1 MDLQSFLRSRR
12 SVRRFKTYP
21 VPESIIRNILT
32 TATYAPSAH
41 NRQPWRFVVVTRQD
55 VKSNMADAM
64 ALDFRHDLEKDNI
77 PEEEI
82 LARLQKSR
90 SRIISSPVIVILC
103 MDFSEMDDY
112 PDPRRSEAEKIMAVQ
127 STANAGL
134 QLLLAAH
141 AEGLGC
147 VWTCAPLF
155 TPDTVRTIFN
165 LSTKWEPQA
174 MFFIGYPAETPKSR
188 ERKSIQEIS
197 IFL

>member
-12 SVRRFKTYP
+12 SVRRFKPYP
-21 VPESIIRNILT
+21 VPDSMIRNILT

-41 NRQPWRFVVVTRQD
+41 NRQPWRFVVVTSQD

-64 ALDFRHDLEKDNI
+64 AMDFRHDLEQDNI

-82 LARLQKSR
+82 LARLLKSR

-112 PDPRRSEAEKIMAVQ
+112 PDSRRVEAEKIMAVQ

-141 AEGLGC
+141 VFA
-147 VWTCAPLF
+147 A
-155 TPDTVRTIFN
+155 DQ
-165 LSTKWEPQA
+165 PQ
-174 MFFIGYPAETPKSR
+174 G
-188 ERKSIQEIS
+188 
-197 IFL
+197 

>member
-12 SVRRFKTYP
+12 SVRRFKPYP
-21 VPESIIRNILT
+21 VPESVIRNILT
-32 TATYAPSAH
+32 TTTYAPSAH
-41 NRQPWRFVVVTRQD
+41 NRQPWRFVVVTSQD
-55 VKSNMADAM
+55 VKSNLADAM
-64 ALDFRHDLEKDNI
+64 AMDFRHDLEQDNTSGD
-77 PEEEI
+77 EI

-103 MDFSEMDDY
+103 MDLSEMDDY
-112 PDPRRSEAEKIMAVQ
+112 PDSRRAETEKIMAVQ

-155 TPDTVRTIFN
+155 TPDTVRAVFN
-165 LSTKWEPQA
+165 LPLTWEPQA
-174 MFFIGYPAETPKSR
+174 MFFIGYPAETPMLR

>member
-12 SVRRFKTYP
+12 SVRRFKPYA
-21 VPESIIRNILT
+21 VPDSMIRNILT

-41 NRQPWRFVVVTRQD
+41 NRQPWRFVVVTSQD

-64 ALDFRHDLEKDNI
+64 AMDFRHDLQQDNI

-90 SRIISSPVIVILC
+90 SRIISSPVVVVLC
-103 MDFSEMDDY
+103 MDLSEMDDY
-112 PDPRRSEAEKIMAVQ
+112 PDSWRAEAEKIMAVQ

-155 TPDTVRTIFN
+155 TPGTVKTVFN
-165 LSTKWEPQA
+165 LPPTWEPQA
-174 MFFIGYPAETPKSR
+174 IFFIGYPAETPMLR

>member
-12 SVRRFKTYP
+12 SVRRFKPYP
-21 VPESIIRNILT
+21 VPDSMIRNILT

-41 NRQPWRFVVVTRQD
+41 NRQPWRFVVVTSQD

-64 ALDFRHDLEKDNI
+64 AMDFRHDLEQDNI

-82 LARLQKSR
+82 LARLLKSR

-112 PDPRRSEAEKIMAVQ
+112 PDSRRVEAEKIMAVQ

-134 QLLLAAH
+134 QLLLAAY

-155 TPDTVRTIFN
+155 TPSTVKTVFN
-165 LSTKWEPQA
+165 LPPTWEPQA
-174 MFFIGYPAETPKSR
+174 MFFIGYPAETPMLR

>member
-1 MDLQSFLRSRR
+1 
-12 SVRRFKTYP
+12 
-21 VPESIIRNILT
+21 
-32 TATYAPSAH
+32 
-41 NRQPWRFVVVTRQD
+41 
-55 VKSNMADAM
+55 MADAM
-64 ALDFRHDLEKDNI
+64 AMDFRHDLEQDNI

-82 LARLQKSR
+82 LARLQRSR
-90 SRIISSPVIVILC
+90 SRIISSPVVVVLC
-103 MDFSEMDDY
+103 MDLSEMDDY
-112 PDPRRSEAEKIMAVQ
+112 PDSWRAEAEKIMAVQ

-155 TPDTVRTIFN
+155 TPSTVKAVFN
-165 LSTKWEPQA
+165 LPPTWEPQA
-174 MFFIGYPAETPKSR
+174 MFFIGYPAETPRLR